1 MDAEFCTTCGEKGAE
16 KRCSICK
23 MVGTMRF
30 SMVTHINTIKRYI
43 HISTV
48 VIHRPAIAMVN
59 LSLCILASDAWA
71 SIRPPTRATFL
82 CSYRWFTVPQPARK
96 CTGSPIRRSASSFR
110 SREKNTRP
118 SQPSWWSDR
127 GKVLEKYSW
136 AVHFH
141 VTSCFICICLI
152 VILSD
157 QGWHETPTVH
167 WLQNDAWFWIGCFS
181 FKSGS

>member
-1 MDAEFCTTCGEKGAE
+1 MFVLYILCIFRIFSTISPFCPGQGNDPTAISVLTQAITGQVGFMDAEFCTTCGEKGAE

-71 SIRPPTRATFL
+71 SLLTQHMQRFCVPIGDLL
-82 CSYRWFTVPQPARK
+82 C
-96 CTGSPIRRSASSFR
+96 
-110 SREKNTRP
+110 P
-118 SQPSWWSDR
+118 SLPENA
-127 GKVLEKYSW
+127 L
-136 AVHFH
+136 VH
-141 VTSCFICICLI
+141 
-152 VILSD
+152 
-157 QGWHETPTVH
+157 P
-167 WLQNDAWFWIGCFS
+167 
-181 FKSGS
+181 

>member
-1 MDAEFCTTCGEKGAE
+1 MLY
-16 KRCSICK
+16 S
-23 MVGTMRF
+23 
-30 SMVTHINTIKRYI
+30 YI
-43 HISTV
+43 HCHHSLTI
-48 VIHRPAIAMVN
+48 AIAV
-59 LSLCILASDAWA
+59 LSVIMYPCIRCMGLS
-71 SIRPPTRATFL
+71 SYPTHATFL
-82 CSYRWFTVPQPARK
+82 CSYRWFTVPQPVRK

-110 SREKNTRP
+110 SREKSTRP

-136 AVHFH
+136 AVHFP